1 MLFPATLVVV
11 LAIKGVN
18 LVLSMTAGGILA
30 ISIGIPTGLLKI
42 SDVLKFENGTATGSV
57 VDGISGFSGL
67 IIFIFLSY
75 ALSHIMTASGAID
88 LILEKIKENIHS
100 TQQAELINC
109 CVIALSS
116 LALCST
122 VASQIIAGPNM
133 ICHYTVRQTFQ
144 MPSRQ
149 CSATQCHG
157 EGQVWYSALPAF
169 LWRKPTAGAR

>member
-67 IIFIFLSY
+67 IIF
-75 ALSHIMTASGAID
+75 
-88 LILEKIKENIHS
+88 ENFKSKFHRPLMRWNLLLH
-100 TQQAELINC
+100 E
-109 CVIALSS
+109 
-116 LALCST
+116 
-122 VASQIIAGPNM
+122 
-133 ICHYTVRQTFQ
+133 
-144 MPSRQ
+144 
-149 CSATQCHG
+149 
-157 EGQVWYSALPAF
+157 
-169 LWRKPTAGAR
+169 